1 VKKCFLTLLLALL
14 LVFPYPAQA
23 AVEKNETVYGLL
35 ANNGTVK
42 EVQVVNW
49 AHGTPDGEAW
59 TDYGSYN
66 EIKNSVSSIK
76 PKIDGDRL
84 IWPSSAFQRN
94 ELFYQGVTDKKLPFN
109 VTIDYTLNG
118 EQIKAEDIAG
128 KDGNLKIHIHLEN
141 LTGQEVLLSYQ
152 GVRNKQLSAKKNL
165 YTPFLFQISTS
176 LPTEK
181 FKNIKSDGANQV
193 VVGDEIQVAWI
204 SFPFPTSDI
213 SLEMQGKDIELN
225 PFDIS
230 VLPLYGVS
238 ISGLDIAGK
247 FGGLNQ
253 MLDGLGQLDS
263 SLNMMGTAA
272 QEIQQNQE
280 KIADGCSQVADG
292 LGKLDQGVQKAYEG
306 SELLAGG
313 VNQLRKQLTQQL
325 IEANEQLEQ
334 QTQGLIGQLMLLKQD
349 IPTENY
355 VAQMRIDALI
365 DGLSHSSNDIPEEI
379 NQLAQLADAA
389 NQLNSGLEMI
399 HQGTQELAQQT
410 PQLSEGMKELAK
422 GQGQLADGI
431 KKAAD
436 GLSTITEESGGHY
449 NELMQGLAAAEELE
463 TLAGNYKSFMDN
475 SNNKSSKVQFLL
487 RTEGIEIPEQAEE
500 TIPEKTKTT
509 PWESIKSFFIN
520 LFS

>member
-165 YTPFLFQISTS
+165 YTPFVFQISTS
-176 LPTEK
+176 LPTDK
-181 FKNIKSDGANQV
+181 FKNIK
-193 VVGDEIQVAWI
+193 
-204 SFPFPTSDI
+204 
-213 SLEMQGKDIELN
+213 
-225 PFDIS
+225 
-230 VLPLYGVS
+230 
-238 ISGLDIAGK
+238 
-247 FGGLNQ
+247 
-253 MLDGLGQLDS
+253 
-263 SLNMMGTAA
+263 
-272 QEIQQNQE
+272 
-280 KIADGCSQVADG
+280 
-292 LGKLDQGVQKAYEG
+292 
-306 SELLAGG
+306 
-313 VNQLRKQLTQQL
+313 
-325 IEANEQLEQ
+325 
-334 QTQGLIGQLMLLKQD
+334 
-349 IPTENY
+349 
-355 VAQMRIDALI
+355 ID
-365 DGLSHSSNDIPEEI
+365 
-379 NQLAQLADAA
+379 
-389 NQLNSGLEMI
+389 
-399 HQGTQELAQQT
+399 
-410 PQLSEGMKELAK
+410 
-422 GQGQLADGI
+422 
-431 KKAAD
+431 KKAF
-436 GLSTITEESGGHY
+436 
-449 NELMQGLAAAEELE
+449 N
-463 TLAGNYKSFMDN
+463 
-475 SNNKSSKVQFLL
+475 
-487 RTEGIEIPEQAEE
+487 
-500 TIPEKTKTT
+500 
-509 PWESIKSFFIN
+509 
-520 LFS
+520 